1 MVKLISKIAEISFFI
16 CTVNYECTIIG
27 ADVDGLGHRMEEVPI
42 LVEVTKYVNIPDIIL
57 FINLTSFLINKDW
70 IQVSVVC

>member
-1 MVKLISKIAEISFFI
+1 MID
-16 CTVNYECTIIG
+16 

-57 FINLTSFLINKDW
+57 FINLTSFLINKGW